1 MTPLNRTDTTPFL
14 SIRLLGSFRLDYQE
28 QALNTI
34 NTERLQSLLAY
45 LLIHRDAPV
54 PRQHLAFLFW
64 PDSSE
69 AQARTNLRNLLHK
82 LRAALPQADRYLS
95 IDQQTIQWQS
105 SAPFRLDVDEF
116 LAFAGRPASI
126 QDLKAALQLYGGDF
140 MRDCYDDWVQ
150 SVRESLRQTYLVTLE
165 TLLRLLAESR
175 RFQDALHYGQI
186 LLRHE
191 PTREET
197 YRDLMRLYAQSG
209 DRASVSRTYRTC
221 VTVLERELGVEPG
234 PATVQAYETFSVQ
247 DTNWTFTPEALDQA
261 ARQPIHHNLPV
272 SLTSFIGRG
281 QELEQ
286 VNALLSKQR
295 LVTLSGPGGIG
306 KTRLA
311 LAAVGSML
319 SQYRDGIFLVD
330 LASVDQPGMVTS
342 AIADTLLATD
352 QIRAAGLD
360 GLVNLLRDQNLLL
373 VLDNCEHLTE
383 EVGGISLALL
393 QACPE
398 LSVLA
403 TSREVLNVYGETV
416 WQVPALPTPTA
427 IEPID
432 LQDSTAETQTLRANE
447 SVELFIER
455 AVSTLPTFQPTPA
468 ALLAIGEI
476 CRQLEGMPL
485 AIELAAARVKTL
497 TVHQIVQRLDNML
510 EFLKASPLTALP
522 RHQTMAAV
530 IDWSYDMLTVSE
542 RELFARLSVFSG
554 DFSLQAA
561 EQICQG
567 EQIGEGQVLE
577 LLASLVD
584 KSLVETLPTL
594 PEARFRL
601 HEIARQYARQ
611 KLDVQEHLIHWQNR
625 HLDYFL
631 RLVEEAEPRLRGA
644 DQLEWLNRLDL
655 EQENLRAAL
664 RLALEAATNSNH
676 QHAELAARLVGALWL
691 FWFIRGHFSE
701 GRHWAERALAALEDR
716 FPISIMVGKVLYVA
730 ASFCLFQGDIAQAKV
745 LSQKSRS
752 VCKAEEDTF
761 GHVISLHHLG
771 LIAETERDLT
781 QAAKHLNQ
789 GLQLATQLGDAWLI
803 GVMQNDLGPLAVS
816 SGDWEQALQYHQQ
829 SLEIARQS
837 GDKFSIIYSLTNLA
851 KLILQQGDPKQA
863 AMLTEETLALSRQI
877 GERRGIS
884 FALHLLGQIAMQ
896 EKQPQRAGELLKESL
911 QVIWSTRD
919 RDTVIGYLV
928 TLADYEVQ
936 QGRFEIA
943 ARLLAACEAALTS
956 FPAGYRL
963 ADQALFDRLVEN
975 VQACLDKGVF
985 TAAWTL
991 GRLMSLE
998 QAVGFALVHR
1008 PPKPST

>member
-1 MTPLNRTDTTPFL
+1 ML
-14 SIRLLGSFRLDYQE
+14 SIRLLGSFRLDYQG

-34 NTERLQSLLAY
+34 NTDRLQSLLAY
-45 LLIHRDAPV
+45 LVLHRDAPV

-82 LRAALPQADRYLS
+82 LRAALPQADRYLA
-95 IDQQTIQWQS
+95 IDQQTMQWQT

-116 LAFAGRPASI
+116 VSLAGHSASI
-126 QDLKAALQLYGGDF
+126 QDLKAALQMYGGDF

-150 SVRESLRQTYLVTLE
+150 GVRESLRQTYLATLE
-165 TLLRLLAESR
+165 TLLGLLAETK
-175 RFQDALHYGQI
+175 RFQEALQYGQI

-197 YRDLMRLYAQSG
+197 YRDLMRLHAQSG
-209 DRASVSRTYRTC
+209 DRASVSRIYRTC
-221 VTVLERELGVEPG
+221 VTVLERELGVEPS
-234 PATVQAYETFSVQ
+234 PATVQAYETFSAQ
-247 DTNWTFTPEALDQA
+247 ATNWTFSPEPLDQA
-261 ARQPIHHNLPV
+261 AREPLHHNLPV
-272 SLTSFIGRG
+272 SLTSFIGRA

-286 VNALLSKQR
+286 VKALLTKQR

-311 LAAVGSML
+311 LAAARPML
-319 SQYRDGIFLVD
+319 SNYRDGIFLVD
-330 LASVDQPGMVTS
+330 LASIAQPGMVTS
-342 AIADTLLATD
+342 AIADTLRATD

-360 GLVNLLRDQNLLL
+360 GLINLLRDQHLLL

-393 QACPE
+393 QTCPE

-427 IEPID
+427 IEQID
-432 LQDSTAETQTLRANE
+432 LQDSTAETQGLQANE

-455 AVSTLPTFQPTPA
+455 AVSTLPTFQPAPA
-468 ALLAIGEI
+468 TLPAIGEI

-522 RHQTMAAV
+522 RHRTMAAV
-530 IDWSYDMLTVSE
+530 IDWSYDMLTVPE

-567 EQIGEGQVLE
+567 EQFRDGQVLE

-584 KSLVETLPTL
+584 KSLVETLPTF

-611 KLDVQEHLIHWQNR
+611 KLDVQEQLFHWQNR
-625 HLDYFL
+625 HLHYFV
-631 RLVEEAEPRLRGA
+631 RLAEGAEPKLRGA
-644 DQLEWLNRLDL
+644 EQLEWLNRLDL

-664 RLALEAATNSNH
+664 RLALEGHTNSNH
-676 QHAELAARLVGALWL
+676 PQAELAARLVGALWL

-701 GRHWAERALAALEDR
+701 GRHWAARALAALEAQDSTR
-716 FPISIMVGKVLYVA
+716 AILGKVLYVA
-730 ASFCLFQGDIAQAKV
+730 ASFCYFQGDLSQANILSERSLDLCRVNTDVFGQVICCHHQGLVAAIRGESAQA
-745 LSQKSRS
+745 SQY
-752 VCKAEEDTF
+752 F
-761 GHVISLHHLG
+761 
-771 LIAETERDLT
+771 
-781 QAAKHLNQ
+781 NQ
-789 GLQLATQLGDAWLI
+789 GLALATGLEDMWLM
-803 GVMQNDLGPLAVS
+803 GVMRSDLGSLALIS
-816 SGDWEQALQYHQQ
+816 DDLDQASEQYRQA
-829 SLEIARQS
+829 LEIARQC
-837 GDKFSIIYSLTNLA
+837 GDKLTILYALTNMA
-851 KLILQQGDPKQA
+851 DIALQQGDLGQA
-863 AMLTEETLALSRQI
+863 AMLSEECLSVSRLI

-884 FALHLLGQIAMQ
+884 FALHLLGRIAMQ
-896 EKQPQRAGELLKESL
+896 QKQFQLASEVFRESL
-911 QVIWSTRD
+911 QFIWSTRD
-919 RDTVIGYLV
+919 RATVIEYLID
-928 TLADYEVQ
+928 LADYEVQ
-936 QGRFEIA
+936 QERFEIA
-943 ARLLAACEAALTS
+943 ARLLAACEAALTG

-963 ADQALFDRLVEN
+963 PNQALFEKLAQN
-975 VQACLDKGVF
+975 IQALLDSGIF

>member
-1 MTPLNRTDTTPFL
+1 MIPSNPTDASPVL

-34 NTERLQSLLAY
+34 NTDRLQSLLAY

-82 LRAALPQADRYLS
+82 LRAALPQADRYLV
-95 IDQQTIQWQS
+95 IDQQTMQWQS
-105 SAPFRLDVDEF
+105 SAPFRLDVDDF
-116 LAFAGRPASI
+116 LSLAGRSASI
-126 QDLKAALQLYGGDF
+126 SDLKAAVQLYGGDF
-140 MRDCYDDWVQ
+140 MRDCYEDWVQ
-150 SVRESLRQTYLVTLE
+150 STRESLRHTYLVTLE
-165 TLLRLLAESR
+165 TLLGLLAESK
-175 RFQDALHYGQI
+175 RFQEALQYGQI

-234 PATVQAYETFSVQ
+234 PATVQAYETFRAQ
-247 DTNWTFTPEALDQA
+247 ATIWTFTPEGPDRFATELL
-261 ARQPIHHNLPV
+261 HHNLPV
-272 SLTSFIGRG
+272 SLTTFIGRAH
-281 QELEQ
+281 ELEQ
-286 VNALLSKQR
+286 VSTLLTKQR
-295 LVTLSGPGGIG
+295 FVTLSGPGGIG

-311 LAAVGSML
+311 LAAVWSML

-330 LASVDQPGMVTS
+330 LASIDQPGMVT
-342 AIADTLLATD
+342 ATIADTLRATD

-383 EVGGISLALL
+383 EVGEISLALL

-398 LSVLA
+398 LSLLA

-416 WQVPALPTPTA
+416 WPVPALPTPTV
-427 IEPID
+427 IEPLE
-432 LQDSTAETQTLRANE
+432 LQDSTAKTQSLRANE

-455 AVSTLPTFQPTPA
+455 ALSTLPTFQPAPET
-468 ALLAIGEI
+468 LLEIGEI

-497 TVHQIVQRLDNML
+497 TVHQILQRLDNML
-510 EFLKASPLTALP
+510 DFLKASSMTALP
-522 RHQTMAAV
+522 RHRTMAAV
-530 IDWSYDMLTVSE
+530 IDWSYDMLTVPE

-567 EQIGEGQVLE
+567 EGIREGQILE

-584 KSLVETLPTL
+584 KSLVGTLPTL

-611 KLDVQEHLIHWQNR
+611 KLEEPEFLRYWQYR
-625 HLDYFL
+625 HLEYFVQL
-631 RLVEEAEPRLRGA
+631 AEEAEPKLRGT

-664 RLALEAATNSNH
+664 HMTLERDNTVGPRYADQAV
-676 QHAELAARLVGALWL
+676 RLVSALWW

-701 GRHWAERALAALEDR
+701 GRRWAERVLAYLEQHN
-716 FPISIMVGKVLYVA
+716 PASAVLGKVLYVA
-730 ASFCLFQGDIAQAKV
+730 ASFCFYQGDIPRATD
-745 LSQKSRS
+745 LSQKSLSICETQQDAFGEVFSYHRLGQLS
-752 VCKAEEDTF
+752 IPRDPAQANQYLSQGLKIAIQIEDT
-761 GHVISLHHLG
+761 
-771 LIAETERDLT
+771 
-781 QAAKHLNQ
+781 
-789 GLQLATQLGDAWLI
+789 WLI
-803 GVMQNDLGPLAVS
+803 TNMRMDLGRLAITT
-816 SGDWEQALQYHQQ
+816 GNQEGAMQQYRQA
-829 SLEIARQS
+829 LEIARQC
-837 GDKFSIIYSLTNLA
+837 GDKLLIMYCLANLTIPL
-851 KLILQQGDPKQA
+851 LQQGQLQQA
-863 AMLTEETLALSRQI
+863 AMLAEESLSLSQML
-877 GERRGIS
+877 GARRGIA
-884 FALHLLGQIAMQ
+884 FALSLLGRIALQ
-896 EKQPQRAGELLKESL
+896 EKLYPRAGELIKGSL
-911 QVIWSTRD
+911 QLLWSTRD
-919 RDTVIGYLV
+919 RDSVIETLV
-928 TLADYEVQ
+928 HLVDFEAKR
-936 QGRFEIA
+936 GNFEIA
-943 ARLLAACEAALTS
+943 TRILAACEVALRD

-963 ADQALFDRLVEN
+963 PNQSLFDQLVETL
-975 VQACLDKGVF
+975 QARLEPGIF
-985 TAAWTL
+985 TATWTL
-991 GRLMSLE
+991 GRLMSLD
-998 QAVGFALVHR
+998 QAVGFALVDR
-1008 PPKPST
+1008 PPKLSQ

>member
-1 MTPLNRTDTTPFL
+1 MIQSNRTYATPIL
-14 SIRLLGSFRLDYQE
+14 SIHLLGSFLLDYQG

-45 LLIHRDAPV
+45 LLLHRDAPV

-82 LRAALPQADRYLS
+82 LRAALPKADRYLA
-95 IDQQTIQWQS
+95 IDQQTIHWQN
-105 SAPFRLDVDEF
+105 SAPFRLDVDDF
-116 LAFAGRPASI
+116 LALAGRSASI
-126 QDLKAALQLYGGDF
+126 QDLKAAIQMYSGDF
-140 MRDCYDDWVQ
+140 MRDFYEDWVHGI
-150 SVRESLRQTYLVTLE
+150 RENLRQTYLITLE
-165 TLLRLLAESR
+165 KLMGLLAESR
-175 RFQDALHYGQI
+175 RFQDALQYGQI
-186 LLRHE
+186 LLRSE

-209 DRASVSRTYRTC
+209 DRTGVSRIYKTC
-221 VTVLERELGVEPG
+221 GTVLERELGVEPS
-234 PATVQAYETFSVQ
+234 PATVQAYETFSAQ
-247 DTNWTFTPEALDQA
+247 ATNWTFSPDVLDQV
-261 ARQPIHHNLPV
+261 AREPIHHNLPV

-281 QELEQ
+281 QELDQ
-286 VNALLSKQR
+286 VSTLLTKQR
-295 LVTLSGPGGIG
+295 FVTLSGPGRIG

-311 LAAVGSML
+311 LATVRSLL

-330 LASVDQPGMVTS
+330 LASVDRPGMVTA
-342 AIADTLLATD
+342 AIADTLQATD

-360 GLVNLLRDQNLLL
+360 GLINLLRDQNLLL

-403 TSREVLNVYGETV
+403 TSREVLNTYGETV
-416 WQVPALPTPTA
+416 WQVPALPTPTL
-427 IEPID
+427 IEHMD
-432 LQDSTAETQTLRANE
+432 LQDPASETQALQANE

-455 AVSTLPTFQPTPA
+455 AAATLPTFRPTPET
-468 ALLAIGEI
+468 LLTIAEI

-530 IDWSYDMLTVSE
+530 IDWSYGMLTVPE

-561 EQICQG
+561 EHICQG
-567 EQIGEGQVLE
+567 EQIREGQILE

-584 KSLVETLPTL
+584 KSLVETLPSL

-611 KLDVQEHLIHWQNR
+611 KLDVHDQLLHWQGR

-631 RLVEEAEPRLRGA
+631 RLAEEGEPKLRGT
-644 DQLEWLNRLDL
+644 DQLEWLNCLDL

-664 RLALEAATNSNH
+664 RLALEGNANSNT
-676 QHAELAARLVGALWL
+676 QHAELPARLVAALWL
-691 FWFIRGHFSE
+691 FWFIRGHFGE
-701 GRHWAERALAALEDR
+701 GRHWSERALAALESQD
-716 FPISIMVGKVLYVA
+716 PTHAILGKVLYVA
-730 ASFCLFQGDIAQAKV
+730 ASFCYFQGDLSQANLLSEKSLDLCKVNRDVFGQVICCHHRGLVAAIRGESAQA
-745 LSQKSRS
+745 S
-752 VCKAEEDTF
+752 EYF
-761 GHVISLHHLG
+761 
-771 LIAETERDLT
+771 
-781 QAAKHLNQ
+781 NQ
-789 GLQLATQLGDAWLI
+789 GLEWATDLEELWLM
-803 GVMQNDLGPLAVS
+803 GVMRSDLGSLALIS
-816 SGDWEQALQYHQQ
+816 DDLDQASGQYRQAL
-829 SLEIARQS
+829 EITRQS
-837 GDKFSIIYSLTNLA
+837 GDKLTLLYTLSNMA
-851 KLILQQGDPKQA
+851 DIALQQGNLGQA
-863 AMLTEETLALSRQI
+863 AMLAEESLSVSRLI

-884 FALHLLGQIAMQ
+884 FSLHLLGRIALQ
-896 EKQPQRAGELLKESL
+896 QKQFRRARDVLRESL
-911 QVIWSTRD
+911 QFIWSTRD
-919 RDTVIGYLV
+919 RATVIEYLID
-928 TLADYEVQ
+928 LADYEVQ
-936 QGRFEIA
+936 QERFEIA
-943 ARLLAACEAALTS
+943 ARLLAACEAALTD

-963 ADQALFDRLVEN
+963 PNQALFEKLAQN
-975 VQACLDKGVF
+975 IQMLLDSGIF

-998 QAVGFALVHR
+998 QAVGFALVDR
-1008 PPKPST
+1008 PPKPNP